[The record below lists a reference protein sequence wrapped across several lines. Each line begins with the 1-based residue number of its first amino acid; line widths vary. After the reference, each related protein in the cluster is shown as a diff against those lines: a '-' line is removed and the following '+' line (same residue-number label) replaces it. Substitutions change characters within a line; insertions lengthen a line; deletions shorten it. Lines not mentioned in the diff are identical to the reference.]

1 MALWASGPARSTHVT
16 WQGAFFGAVLGLLL
30 THSIWG
36 LLVGAL
42 IGQIMGQ
49 GASHVRAASPRVAE
63 VFFRHTFTL
72 MGYVAKSDGRV
83 SEAEIQAA
91 RLLMQELKLG
101 AEQVAQAIE
110 FFRVGKSPGFD
121 AQGALHQV
129 REACGSRRD
138 LIRMF
143 FELQF
148 RAALL
153 GNNAQGPAHSILAGM
168 AGQLGISGLEFVHME
183 AMLRAQYQ
191 ARTGGWSGGAGAGA
205 GSGRR
210 SQSRAGTYGRPAN
223 LDWAYQELE
232 IPSTATNDEVRK
244 AYRRQM
250 NRHHPDKLVAKGL
263 PESMAEMAKEKTQ
276 RIQEAY
282 EAICAARG
290 LK

>member
-1 MALWASGPARSTHVT
+1 MWASVRAGSTRLT

-36 LLVGAL
+36 LLLGAL
-42 IGQIMGQ
+42 IGQMLGQ
-49 GASHVRAASPRVAE
+49 GAGHVRAASPRVAE
-63 VFFRHTFTL
+63 VFFTHTFTL
-72 MGYVAKSDGRV
+72 KGYVAKSDGRV

-101 AEQVAQAIE
+101 PEQIAQAIE
-110 FFRVGKSPGFD
+110 LFRTGKTPGFD
-121 AQGALHQV
+121 AQGALHEV
-129 REACGSRRD
+129 REACGSRHD

-153 GNNAQGPAHSILAGM
+153 GNGAQGPAHSILAGM
-168 AGQLGISGLEFVHME
+168 AERLGLSGLEFVHME
-183 AMLRAQYQ
+183 AILRAQYQ
-191 ARTGGWSGGAGAGA
+191 ARAGAD
-205 GSGRR
+205 SQSR
-210 SQSRAGTYGRPAN
+210 SQSRGGAYTRPAN

-232 IPSTATNDEVRK
+232 IPVSASNEEVKK

-250 NRHHPDKLVAKGL
+250 SRHHPDKLVANGL
-263 PESMAEMAKEKTQ
+263 PESMAEVAKEKTQ

-282 EAICAARG
+282 EAICAARS

>member
-1 MALWASGPARSTHVT
+1 M

-36 LLVGAL
+36 LLLGAL
-42 IGQIMGQ
+42 IGQMLGQ
-49 GASHVRAASPRVAE
+49 GAGQLRAASPRVADI
-63 VFFRHTFTL
+63 FFHHTFTL

-83 SEAEIQAA
+83 SESEIQAA
-91 RLLMQELKLG
+91 RQLMQELKLG
-101 AEQVAQAIE
+101 PEQVSQAIE
-110 FFRVGKSPGFD
+110 LFRTGKSPGFD
-121 AQGALHQV
+121 AELALREV
-129 REACGSRRD
+129 REACGSRHD

-153 GNNAQGPAHSILAGM
+153 GNGAQGPAHAILAGM
-168 AGQLGISGLEFVHME
+168 ANRLGLSGLEFVHME
-183 AMLRAQYQ
+183 AILRAQYQ
-191 ARTGGWSGGAGAGA
+191 ARAGG
-205 GSGRR
+205 GSQSR
-210 SQSRAGTYGRPAN
+210 SQSRGGPYARSRPAD

-232 IPSTATNDEVRK
+232 IPPSASNEEVKK

-250 NRHHPDKLVAKGL
+250 SRHHPDKLVANGL
-263 PESMAEMAKEKTQ
+263 PESMAEVAKEKTQ